1 MLTRLRNLFGGRAE
15 RVPAPASLVQ
25 HVAAPLE
32 VASGSAPAFRVA
44 EHCWG
49 EQGYPIMDWAAA
61 GRWVDALA
69 SSDQASAWIAV
80 ERAWL
85 LHLRDALGAGF
96 WLMESEHCLLLSALE
111 DNVAKAT
118 LAFMERTLK
127 RVVRTLDGIA
137 QVTPEGKDILIVFDD
152 EDSYYRYVSHAYPDG
167 GEFAN
172 SGGMYING
180 GCGHFVTVRRDL
192 SAIEPVIAHEMTHG
206 CLAHL
211 PIPLWLNEGLAVNTE
226 QRLTGVQGSVYTAQ
240 EMHGKHLAFWDEA
253 TIQEFWSGQSFQRVD
268 DGNLLSYDLAR
279 ILVAYM
285 AKDWA
290 AFRPFVLAAHH
301 ADGGAQAAR
310 DYLGADLGELV
321 CGLLR
326 RAYVPEW
333 SPASRVRRSGPGGD

>member
-1 MLTRLRNLFGGRAE
+1 MLTRLHNLFGGRAE
-15 RVPAPASLVQ
+15 RAPATEPVVR
-25 HVAAPLE
+25 HAVAAPLE
-32 VASGSAPAFRVA
+32 VASGSAPAFRIA
-44 EHCWG
+44 EHCW
-49 EQGYPIMDWAAA
+49 EQQGYPIMDWTAA

-69 SSDQASAWIAV
+69 GSDQASAWIAI

-96 WLMESEHCLLLSALE
+96 RLAESENCLLLSALV
-111 DNVAKAT
+111 DNVANAT
-118 LAFMERTLK
+118 LGFMERTLK

-152 EDSYYRYVSHAYPDG
+152 EDAYYRYVSHAYPDG

-192 SAIEPVIAHEMTHG
+192 SAIEPVIAYEMTHA

-226 QRLTGVQGSVYTAQ
+226 QRLTGVQGSMYTPQ
-240 EMHGKHLAFWDEA
+240 EMRGMHLAFWGEA
-253 TIQEFWSGQSFQRVD
+253 DIQEFWSGYSFQRLD

-285 AKDWA
+285 AKDWQ
-290 AFRPFVLAAHH
+290 AFRRFVLAANM
-301 ADGGAQAAR
+301 ADGGAAAAR
-310 DYLGADLGELV
+310 EHLGADLGELA
-321 CGLLR
+321 CALLGQ
-326 RAYVPEW
+326 AYSARW
-333 SPASRVRRSGPGGD
+333 SPA